1 MTWRLSRSSERAGRG
16 RPSLRPSGRQWLGG
30 SRTGGSRTRV
40 RLRFFAS
47 IREMVG
53 TAGEELDVPD
63 GLSVE
68 ALLGNVKMSHE
79 FLRNMNRILIALNG
93 EYVDSSTLL
102 KEGDVVAL
110 FPPVS
115 GG

>member
-1 MTWRLSRSSERAGRG
+1 MR
-16 RPSLRPSGRQWLGG
+16 GG

-53 TAGEELDVPD
+53 SAGEELDVPD

-68 ALLGNVKMSHE
+68 ALLEKVNMNHE
-79 FLRNMNRILIALNG
+79 FLRDMNRILVAVNG
-93 EYVDSSTLL
+93 EYVDRGTVL
-102 KEGDVVAL
+102 EDGDVVAL